1 MFTSP
6 LNTSKLEQMAKGMAP
21 LEAQLLA
28 KRQKLEE
35 RRRQLME
42 RLSEVSQEGD
52 VERTSFIAKEL
63 EQLDRLFSFVGSAHA
78 LLLGLM
84 LRLETFRDLCLL
96 LESLKLALR
105 ALHGV
110 PKIVESLVEAQRAL
124 SEELGGELAELLMA
138 TNALV
143 EQAFGRLTSL
153 YAEART
159 QAEASGPEV
168 LRGLAEELGRKMGE
182 LEQEWLE
189 LHLQNAQKEL
199 ELA

>member
-189 LHLQNAQKEL
+189 LPLQNAQKEL

>member
-84 LRLETFRDLCLL
+84 LRLETFRDLCP
-96 LESLKLALR
+96 AV
-105 ALHGV
+105 GV
-110 PKIVESLVEAQRAL
+110 P
-124 SEELGGELAELLMA
+124 
-138 TNALV
+138 
-143 EQAFGRLTSL
+143 
-153 YAEART
+153 
-159 QAEASGPEV
+159 
-168 LRGLAEELGRKMGE
+168 
-182 LEQEWLE
+182 
-189 LHLQNAQKEL
+189 
-199 ELA
+199 